1 MHKLQVVPLIV
12 TNMPEICTLIVIF
25 LLVTSLGDS
34 IVSIQRVKTHKVVQ
48 KRYDVRYIIRIMG
61 SSHG

>member
-34 IVSIQRVKTHKVVQ
+34 IVSIQRVETHKVVQ
-48 KRYDVRYIIRIMG
+48 KRYNSRYIRRIMG
-61 SSHG
+61 SFHG